1 MDDSGTSTNGARRI
15 LSRRLRAHPLLT
27 GGALVAGLATVVVVV
42 VWFQPQTLLFD
53 TVVSEDFPI
62 VDPAANPQP
71 ADGGAASD
79 PGANE
84 PGASRPEPDTGT
96 PPSGG
101 DDTDDADSA
110 NGANGADGAN
120 GANGA
125 DGADGV
131 DAPAGSRALATGSFS
146 SRSRYT
152 VVGEAT
158 TYELDDGSRLLRLEG
173 FESTNGPDLY
183 VYLTVADSD
192 DPDAALDAEF
202 VDLGLLT
209 GNIGDQNYVIPAD
222 VDLDR
227 FDTAVIWC
235 RRFSAG
241 FGAADLRPA

>member
-1 MDDSGTSTNGARRI
+1 MDDSGTPTNGSRRI
-15 LSRRLRAHPLLT
+15 LPQRFRAHPLLA
-27 GGALVAGLATVVVVV
+27 GGALIAGLATIVIVA

-53 TVVSEDFPI
+53 TVVNEDFPT
-62 VDPAANPQP
+62 VDPAANPGP
-71 ADGGAASD
+71 ADDDATGEPDADD
-79 PGANE
+79 PGT
-84 PGASRPEPDTGT
+84 GDPEPATGT
-96 PPSGG
+96 PPSGAG
-101 DDTDDADSA
+101 
-110 NGANGADGAN
+110 GADDEAL
-120 GANGA
+120 
-125 DGADGV
+125 V
-131 DAPAGSRALATGSFS
+131 DAPTGPRALATGSFS

-192 DPDAALDAEF
+192 DSDAALDAEF

-222 VDLDR
+222 IDLDR

-235 RRFSAG
+235 RRFSVG

>member
-96 PPSGG
+96 PPSGE

-110 NGANGADGAN
+110 
-120 GANGA
+120 
-125 DGADGV
+125 DGADSV
-131 DAPAGSRALATGSFS
+131 EAPAGPRALATGSFS